1 MDCVST
7 KGKTQSSA
15 SQQRKDAMDCV
26 SKVKTQWIASQ
37 QKEIRKALRL
47 NSIMKNKIG
56 LYFGTFNPIH
66 VGHLIIAN
74 HMVEF
79 SDLDE
84 VWFVVTP
91 HNPLKNKKTLLEDH
105 HRLAMVRIAVE
116 EYPKL
121 KASNV
126 EFDLPRPN
134 YTVNTL
140 AYLEEKYPSQNFCLI
155 MGEDNLKSLHK
166 WKNYEVILERYTL
179 YVYPR
184 ISEGN
189 TPPPPSRGENFP
201 QIKIVDA
208 PIIELSSTFIR
219 NGIKAGKNIQPMLS
233 AEVWKYLDEMN
244 FYK

>member
-1 MDCVST
+1 M
-7 KGKTQSSA
+7 
-15 SQQRKDAMDCV
+15 
-26 SKVKTQWIASQ
+26 
-37 QKEIRKALRL
+37 
-47 NSIMKNKIG
+47 
-56 LYFGTFNPIH
+56 
-66 VGHLIIAN
+66 
-74 HMVEF
+74 
-79 SDLDE
+79 DE

-91 HNPLKNKKTLLEDH
+91 HNPLKKKKTLLEDH

-126 EFDLPRPN
+126 EFDLPQPN

-140 AYLEEKYPSQNFCLI
+140 AYLEEKYPEQHFCLI
-155 MGEDNLKSLHK
+155 MGEDNLKSFQK
-166 WKNYEVILERYTL
+166 WKNYDVILERYSI

-184 ISEGN
+184 ISEGIVETQFN
-189 TPPPPSRGENFP
+189 NHE
-201 QIKIVDA
+201 KIMKVDA

-219 NGIKAGKNIQPMLS
+219 KGIKSRKNIRPMLS